1 MRSFFLTKVGLA
13 GDEANMTGNPV
24 VINLNNLDVQDVATR
39 KLDFSICEFSDQRD
53 ERLIKLAYVRSTKE
67 DRYSP
72 SHRHNFDQVRYVLA
86 GEIEYGPL
94 KCGAGDCIY
103 FPEGV
108 FYGPTRVK
116 TDRAENYTIQSQGP
130 SWAHLLTR
138 AEAKKTTAEIA
149 KEGVLDREKGIVRW
163 PDGKNQDSYE
173 AMWEMLTQEK
183 LVYPLARFNGPC
195 LLRSEQFRWVSWN
208 HGEKA
213 SAKHLAIF
221 NECGPAVKLIKV
233 NGGGKLFGGTN
244 SYHRLA
250 LILSGKMKEKDMPIA
265 AGSAMYSAPLTDNPE
280 LICEA
285 EATLL
290 LVHFQAKDGPPID
303 SSAL

>member
-1 MRSFFLTKVGLA
+1 MT
-13 GDEANMTGNPV
+13 ANPI
-24 VINLNNLDVQDVATR
+24 VINLSNLDIEDVATR
-39 KLDFSICEFSDQRD
+39 KLDFFICEFSDERA

-72 SHRHNFDQVRYVLA
+72 THRHNFDQVRYVLS

-94 KCGAGDCIY
+94 KCGPGDCIY
-103 FPEGV
+103 FPEGT

-130 SWAHLLTR
+130 SWARLLTR
-138 AEAKKTTAEIA
+138 AEAKQATVEIA
-149 KEGVLDREKGIVRW
+149 KNGVLDREKGIVRW

-173 AMWEMLTQEK
+173 AMWEMLTKEK
-183 LVYPLARFNGPC
+183 LTYPAPRFSGPC
-195 LLRSEQFRWVSWN
+195 LIRSEQFRWVNWN
-208 HGEKA
+208 RGEKA
-213 SAKHLAIF
+213 SAKHLAVF

-233 NGGGKLFGGTN
+233 ETGGKIFGGT
-244 SYHRLA
+244 SDYHRVA
-250 LILSGKMKEKDMPIA
+250 LVLSGMMKEKDTPIA
-265 AGSAMYSAPLTDNPE
+265 AGWAIYSAPLTGYPE
-280 LICEA
+280 LRCEA

-303 SSAL
+303 SSAC

>member
-1 MRSFFLTKVGLA
+1 
-13 GDEANMTGNPV
+13 MTANPV

-72 SHRHNFDQVRYVLA
+72 THRHNFDQVRYIVS

-94 KCGAGDCIY
+94 KCSPGDFVY

-130 SWAHLLTR
+130 SWARLLTR
-138 AEAKKTTAEIA
+138 AEAKEATAGIA
-149 KEGVLDREKGIVRW
+149 NKGMLDREKGIVHW
-163 PDGKNQDSYE
+163 LDGKNQDSYE
-173 AMWEMLTQEK
+173 AMWELLTEQK
-183 LVYPLARFNGPC
+183 LVYPSPRFHGPC
-195 LLRSEQFRWVSWN
+195 LLRSEQFKWVSWDR
-208 HGEKA
+208 GEGA
-213 SAKHLAIF
+213 YCKHLAVF

-233 NGGGKLFGGTN
+233 ETGGKLFGARTN
-244 SYHRLA
+244 YHRLA
-250 LILSGKMKEKDMPIA
+250 LLVSGKMKGKDTPIA
-265 AGSAMYSAPLTDNPE
+265 AGSAMYSAPSTEYPE
-280 LICEA
+280 LTSEGEA
-285 EATLL
+285 ILL
-290 LVHFQAKDGPPID
+290 LVHLQAKIGPPID
-303 SSAL
+303 SSAF